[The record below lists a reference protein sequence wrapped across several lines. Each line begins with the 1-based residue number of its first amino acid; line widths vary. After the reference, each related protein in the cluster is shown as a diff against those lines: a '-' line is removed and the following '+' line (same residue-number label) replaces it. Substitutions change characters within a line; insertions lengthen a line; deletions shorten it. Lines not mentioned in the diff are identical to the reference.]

1 MNKITDVSAT
11 YTPMI
16 EEGAPLTT
24 VKHGSLSTV
33 HPNIIL
39 RTQVF
44 TPIARNP
51 QTKSPLGRTADVS
64 DAMREL
70 SFAKNEG
77 YDKVVIYGAKLDI
90 ETDFRVWGGIALAF
104 EKMGFQASGTVL
116 SFKEFAALCGFPS
129 RHINTALRERID
141 RSLNRIMSQVI
152 SFGRDG
158 GQVTSKTHLL
168 QRADYNIGS
177 DWVRLV
183 PDPNLWELYRIDHN
197 ILLSM
202 ELQESLRRKEVAQ
215 CLYMFIAALPK
226 SPAPISFTRLRER
239 VSLAAS
245 KTAEAN
251 RSITNALAELKKIGY
266 LDYEI
271 VTRNRER
278 YVLIHER
285 KKPSKNNG

>member
-1 MNKITDVSAT
+1 M
-11 YTPMI
+11 
-16 EEGAPLTT
+16 TT
-24 VKHGSLSTV
+24 VKHDSLSTV
-33 HPNIIL
+33 YPNIIL

-51 QTKSPLGRTADVS
+51 QKKAPIGRTADVS

-70 SFAKNEG
+70 VFARNEG
-77 YDKVVIYGAKLDI
+77 YDRVVIYGAKLDI
-90 ETDFRVWGGIALAF
+90 ETDFRVWGGIAKAF
-104 EKMGFQASGTVL
+104 EKVGFQPGGITL

-158 GQVTSKTHLL
+158 DRATSKIHLL
-168 QRADYNIGS
+168 QGADYNLDE

-183 PDPNLWELYRIDHN
+183 PHPSLWDLYRIDHN
-197 ILLSM
+197 ILLYI
-202 ELQESLRRKEVAQ
+202 EHQESLRRKEVAQ
-215 CLYMFIAALPK
+215 CLYMFIAALPA

-239 VSLAAS
+239 VALAAS
-245 KTAEAN
+245 KPAEAN

-266 LDYEI
+266 LDYDI
-271 VTRNRER
+271 VTKNRER
-278 YVLIHER
+278 YVLIHQR
-285 KKPSKNNG
+285 HKRLKNK

>member
-1 MNKITDVSAT
+1 MKKNTEELDT
-11 YTPMI
+11 YSPVI

-24 VKHGSLSTV
+24 VKHDSLSTV

-51 QTKSPLGRTADVS
+51 GAKASLGRTADVS

-70 SFAKNEG
+70 VFARNEG
-77 YDKVVIYGAKLDI
+77 YDRVVIYGAKLDI

-104 EKMGFQASGTVL
+104 EKAGFQPGGIVL

-141 RSLNRIMSQVI
+141 RSLLRIMSQVI

-158 GQVTSKTHLL
+158 DRATCKVHLL
-168 QRADYNIGS
+168 QRADYNLDE

-183 PDPNLWELYRIDHN
+183 PDPSLWELYQIDYQ
-197 ILLSM
+197 ILLSI

-215 CLYMFIAALPK
+215 CLYMFIAALPA

-239 VSLAAS
+239 VALSAS
-245 KTAEAN
+245 KPAEAN

-266 LDYEI
+266 LDYDI
-271 VTRNRER
+271 VTKNRER
-278 YVLIHER
+278 YVLIHQR
-285 KKPSKNNG
+285 HKRLKNK

>member
-1 MNKITDVSAT
+1 MNKNTEESDAYAPS
-11 YTPMI
+11 I

-24 VKHGSLSTV
+24 VRHDSLSTV

-51 QTKSPLGRTADVS
+51 KTKASLGRTADVS

-70 SFAKNEG
+70 TFAKNEG
-77 YDKVVIYGAKLDI
+77 YDRVVIYGAKLDI

-104 EKMGFQASGTVL
+104 EKEGFKPDGITL
-116 SFKEFAALCGFPS
+116 SFKEFASLCGFPS
-129 RHINTALRERID
+129 RHLNAALRERLD
-141 RSLNRIMSQVI
+141 SSLTRIMSQVI

-158 GQVTSKTHLL
+158 GKATCKTHLL
-168 QRADYNIGS
+168 QRADYNQDG

-183 PDPNLWELYRIDHN
+183 PDPSLWELYQIDYN
-197 ILLSM
+197 ILLSI

-239 VSLAAS
+239 VALAAS
-245 KTAEAN
+245 KPAEAN

-271 VTRNRER
+271 VTKGRER

-285 KKPSKNNG
+285 HKRLKKK

>member
-1 MNKITDVSAT
+1 MTNNIDESDSYKSQ
-11 YTPMI
+11 I

-24 VKHGSLSTV
+24 VKHDSLSTV

-51 QTKSPLGRTADVS
+51 KTKSSLGRTADVS

-70 SFAKNEG
+70 TFAKNEG
-77 YDKVVIYGAKLDI
+77 YDRVVIYGAKLDI

-104 EKMGFQASGTVL
+104 EKAGYQPSGIVL

-141 RSLNRIMSQVI
+141 RSLTRIMSQVI
-152 SFGRDG
+152 SFSRDG
-158 GQVTSKTHLL
+158 DKATCKTHLL
-168 QRADYNIGS
+168 QRADYNLDA
-177 DWVRLV
+177 DWVRLI
-183 PDPNLWELYRIDHN
+183 PDPSLWELYQIDYN

-226 SPAPISFTRLRER
+226 SPAPISFTRLRDR

-245 KTAEAN
+245 KPAEAN

-266 LDYEI
+266 LDYDI
-271 VTRNRER
+271 VTKNRER

-285 KKPSKNNG
+285 HKRLKNK

>member
-1 MNKITDVSAT
+1 MNKNTEESDA
-11 YTPMI
+11 YTHVI

-24 VKHGSLSTV
+24 VRHDSLSTV

-51 QTKSPLGRTADVS
+51 KTKASLGRTADVS

-70 SFAKNEG
+70 TFAKNEG
-77 YDKVVIYGAKLDI
+77 YDRVVIYGAKLDI

-104 EKMGFQASGTVL
+104 EKEGFKPDGITL
-116 SFKEFAALCGFPS
+116 SFKEFASLCGFPS
-129 RHINTALRERID
+129 RHLNAALRERLD
-141 RSLNRIMSQVI
+141 RSLTRIMSQVI

-158 GQVTSKTHLL
+158 GKATCKTHLL
-168 QRADYNIGS
+168 QRADYNQDG

-183 PDPNLWELYRIDHN
+183 PDPSLWELYQIDYN
-197 ILLSM
+197 ILLSI

-239 VSLAAS
+239 VALAAS
-245 KTAEAN
+245 KPAEAN

-271 VTRNRER
+271 VTKGRER

-285 KKPSKNNG
+285 HKQLKNK

>member
-1 MNKITDVSAT
+1 MNKNTEESDV
-11 YTPMI
+11 YTPVI

-24 VKHGSLSTV
+24 VRHDSLSTV

-51 QTKSPLGRTADVS
+51 KTKASLGRTADVS

-70 SFAKNEG
+70 TFAKNEG
-77 YDKVVIYGAKLDI
+77 YDRVVIYGAKLDI

-104 EKMGFQASGTVL
+104 EKEGFKPDGITL
-116 SFKEFAALCGFPS
+116 SFKEFASLCGFPS
-129 RHINTALRERID
+129 RHLNAALRERLD
-141 RSLNRIMSQVI
+141 RSLTRIMSQVI

-158 GQVTSKTHLL
+158 GKATCKTHLL
-168 QRADYNIGS
+168 QRADYNQDG

-183 PDPNLWELYRIDHN
+183 PDPSLWELYQIDYN
-197 ILLSM
+197 ILLSI

-226 SPAPISFTRLRER
+226 SPAPISFARLRER
-239 VSLAAS
+239 VALAAS
-245 KTAEAN
+245 KPAEAN

-271 VTRNRER
+271 VTKGRER

-285 KKPSKNNG
+285 HKRLKNK

>member
-1 MNKITDVSAT
+1 MNRNTEESDG
-11 YTPMI
+11 YTPVI
-16 EEGAPLTT
+16 EEGALLTT
-24 VKHGSLSTV
+24 VKHDSLSTV

-51 QTKSPLGRTADVS
+51 KTKASLGRTADVS

-70 SFAKNEG
+70 IFAKNEG
-77 YDKVVIYGAKLDI
+77 YDRVVIYGAKLDI

-104 EKMGFQASGTVL
+104 EKEGFKPDGITL
-116 SFKEFAALCGFPS
+116 SFKEFASLCGFPS
-129 RHINTALRERID
+129 RHLNTALRERLD
-141 RSLNRIMSQVI
+141 RSLTRIMSQVI

-158 GQVTSKTHLL
+158 GKATCKTHLL
-168 QRADYNIGS
+168 QRADYNQEG

-183 PDPNLWELYRIDHN
+183 PDPSLWELYQIDYN
-197 ILLSM
+197 ILLSI

-239 VSLAAS
+239 VALAAS
-245 KTAEAN
+245 KPAEAN

-271 VTRNRER
+271 VTKNRER

-285 KKPSKNNG
+285 HKRLKNK

>member
-1 MNKITDVSAT
+1 MNKNTEESDV
-11 YTPMI
+11 YTPVI

-24 VKHGSLSTV
+24 VRHDSLSTV

-51 QTKSPLGRTADVS
+51 KTKASLGRTADVS

-70 SFAKNEG
+70 TFAKNEG
-77 YDKVVIYGAKLDI
+77 YDRVVIYGAKLDI

-104 EKMGFQASGTVL
+104 EKEGFKPDGITL
-116 SFKEFAALCGFPS
+116 SFKEFASLCGFPS
-129 RHINTALRERID
+129 RHLNAALRERLD
-141 RSLNRIMSQVI
+141 RSLTRIMSQVI

-158 GQVTSKTHLL
+158 GKATCKTHLL
-168 QRADYNIGS
+168 QRADYNQDG

-183 PDPNLWELYRIDHN
+183 PDPSLWELYQIDYN
-197 ILLSM
+197 ILLSI

-239 VSLAAS
+239 VALAAS
-245 KTAEAN
+245 KPAEAN

-271 VTRNRER
+271 VTKGRER

-285 KKPSKNNG
+285 HKRLKNK

>member
-1 MNKITDVSAT
+1 
-11 YTPMI
+11 
-16 EEGAPLTT
+16 LTT
-24 VKHGSLSTV
+24 VRHDSLSTV

-51 QTKSPLGRTADVS
+51 KTKASLGRTADVS

-70 SFAKNEG
+70 TFAKNEG
-77 YDKVVIYGAKLDI
+77 YDRVVIYGAKLDI

-104 EKMGFQASGTVL
+104 EKEGFKPDGITL
-116 SFKEFAALCGFPS
+116 SFKEFASLCGFPS
-129 RHINTALRERID
+129 RHLNAALRERLD
-141 RSLNRIMSQVI
+141 RSLTRIMSQVI

-158 GQVTSKTHLL
+158 GKATCKTHLL
-168 QRADYNIGS
+168 QRADYNQDG

-183 PDPNLWELYRIDHN
+183 PDPSLWELYQIDYN
-197 ILLSM
+197 ILLSI

-239 VSLAAS
+239 VALAAS
-245 KTAEAN
+245 KPAEAN

-271 VTRNRER
+271 VTKNRER

-285 KKPSKNNG
+285 HKRLKNK

>member
-1 MNKITDVSAT
+1 MNKNTEESDV
-11 YTPMI
+11 YTPVI

-24 VKHGSLSTV
+24 VRHDSLSTV

-51 QTKSPLGRTADVS
+51 KTKASLGRTADVS

-70 SFAKNEG
+70 TFAKSEG
-77 YDKVVIYGAKLDI
+77 YDRVVIYGAKLDI
-90 ETDFRVWGGIALAF
+90 ETDFRVWGGIARAF
-104 EKMGFQASGTVL
+104 EKAGFQAGGTLL

-129 RHINTALRERID
+129 RHLNMALRERID

-158 GQVTSKTHLL
+158 DRATRKIHLL
-168 QRADYNIGS
+168 QQADYNLDE

-183 PDPNLWELYRIDHN
+183 PHPSLWELYQIDYQ
-197 ILLSM
+197 ILLSI

-226 SPAPISFTRLRER
+226 SPAPISFARLRER

-245 KTAEAN
+245 KPAEAN

-271 VTRNRER
+271 MTKNRER

-285 KKPSKNNG
+285 HKRLKSN